1 MKKKV
6 ALACQNCKIKNYY
19 TNKSNDDRIV
29 INKFC
34 NNCRAHHEHKEEK

>member
-19 TNKSNDDRIV
+19 TNKSNDERIV
-29 INKFC
+29 IKKFC
-34 NNCRAHHEHKEEK
+34 NTCRAHNEHKEEK